1 MELDLERAAK
11 GMLVGAFLGGWTGAR
26 ALLRN
31 TTFFGFPGDVVLIG
45 AFAGAAA
52 GFLVGIVLGTGIFGD
67 A

>member
-1 MELDLERAAK
+1 MALDLERAAK

-26 ALLRN
+26 ALLRH

-45 AFAGAAA
+45 AVGGAAA
-52 GFLVGIVLGTGIFGD
+52 GFLIGLILGTGIFGD